1 MSNESSLSGFKV
13 GKLYICR
20 NPLPMEYDEWWWV
33 LFAGINNWDEK
44 TNKLYE
50 NDTFMVLE
58 IFSDIATVSQLL
70 TGQARGFPAHDNEF
84 NEYENWIK
92 VLTDAGVI
100 GWFKYS
106 FGHYQFFEL
115 AEELKLC

>member
-13 GKLYICR
+13 GKLYVCR

-58 IFSDIATVSQLL
+58 IFSDIATV
-70 TGQARGFPAHDNEF
+70 NEF

>member
-58 IFSDIATVSQLL
+58 IFSDIATV
-70 TGQARGFPAHDNEF
+70 NEF
-84 NEYENWIK
+84 NEYESWIK

-106 FGHYQFFEL
+106 PGHYEFFEL
-115 AEELKLC
+115 VEEIKIC

>member
-1 MSNESSLSGFKV
+1 MSNGNSLTGFKV
-13 GKLYICR
+13 GKLYVCR
-20 NPLPMEYDEWWWV
+20 NPNPLSMQYDEWYWV

-44 TNKLYE
+44 TNMLYE

-58 IFSDIATVSQLL
+58 IFSDIATV
-70 TGQARGFPAHDNEF
+70 NEF
-84 NEYENWIK
+84 NEYIEGDYPEHWIK

-106 FGHYQFFEL
+106 SAYYKEEDVV
-115 AEELKLC
+115 EELKLC

>member
-58 IFSDIATVSQLL
+58 IFSDIATV
-70 TGQARGFPAHDNEF
+70 NEF
-84 NEYENWIK
+84 NEYQNWIK

-106 FGHYQFFEL
+106 SGHYEFFEL
-115 AEELKLC
+115 VEELKLC

>member
-1 MSNESSLSGFKV
+1 MSNGNSLTGFKV
-13 GKLYICR
+13 GKLYVCR

-58 IFSDIATVSQLL
+58 IFSDIATV
-70 TGQARGFPAHDNEF
+70 NEF

-106 FGHYQFFEL
+106 SGHYEFFEL
-115 AEELKLC
+115 VEEIKSC

>member
-1 MSNESSLSGFKV
+1 MSNGNSLSGFKV
-13 GKLYICR
+13 GKLYVCR
-20 NPLPMEYDEWWWV
+20 NPLPVEHDEWWWV

-44 TNKLYE
+44 TSKLYE

-58 IFSDIATVSQLL
+58 IFSDIN
-70 TGQARGFPAHDNEF
+70 GIEGDYPEH
-84 NEYENWIK
+84 WIK

-106 FGHYQFFEL
+106 CAHYTKEDVV
-115 AEELKLC
+115 EELKLC

>member
-1 MSNESSLSGFKV
+1 MSNGNSLTGFKV
-13 GKLYICR
+13 GKLYVCR
-20 NPLPMEYDEWWWV
+20 NPLPVEHDEWYWV

-58 IFSDIATVSQLL
+58 IFSDIAASVT
-70 TGQARGFPAHDNEF
+70 DF
-84 NEYENWIK
+84 NEYIEGDYTEHWIK

-106 FGHYQFFEL
+106 CAYYTAEDVV
-115 AEELKLC
+115 EELKLC

>member
-1 MSNESSLSGFKV
+1 MSNGNSLTGFNV
-13 GKLYICR
+13 GKLYVCR

-58 IFSDIATVSQLL
+58 IFSDIATV
-70 TGQARGFPAHDNEF
+70 NEF
-84 NEYENWIK
+84 NEFEHWIK
-92 VLTDAGVI
+92 VLTDTGVI
-100 GWFKYS
+100 GWFQYS
-106 FGHYQFFEL
+106 SGHYQFFEL
-115 AEELKLC
+115 VEELKLC

>member
-1 MSNESSLSGFKV
+1 MSNGNSLTGFKV
-13 GKLYICR
+13 GKLYVCR
-20 NPLPMEYDEWWWV
+20 NPLPMAYDEWWWV

-58 IFSDIATVSQLL
+58 IFSDIATV
-70 TGQARGFPAHDNEF
+70 NEF
-84 NEYENWIK
+84 NEFEHWIK

-106 FGHYQFFEL
+106 PGHYEFFEL
-115 AEELKLC
+115 VEELKLC